1 MTTQATVPAKQTIR
15 SPDTRQDD
23 SQHTDILIAGAGMV
37 GAAAALGF
45 AQQGYRVLVAEPQP
59 QVDVPATGDYDL
71 RISAVTTDNIR
82 LLQQLGAWS
91 YIEAIRVQPFYQ
103 LAVRHHAGPW
113 LNLGADDAGHA
124 GQSLGYMI
132 ENRVIQQ
139 GLWQAML
146 EQPLIKLVEAQV
158 SNLDSGAGE
167 AILSNDQRVSF
178 AKVLGCDGAQ
188 SKVRQ
193 GSGIGVAGKSYGQSC
208 LLTIVQCATS
218 LPARTWE
225 SFAED
230 GEIHALLPLT
240 GNQACLIMYGS
251 RTQVAQWQTSKAHL
265 QMVLDSRFKDE
276 VGAFEL
282 LNYGSFPLTR
292 QTALRYIQD
301 RTILLGDAA
310 HTIHPMAGQ
319 GVNLGFRDV
328 KKLLEVTKGLRLTDA
343 EQSLPVRLA
352 LQQFALARRADNE
365 LMAQAMDS
373 IAWAFGQQRGPIALL
388 RNTVLAS
395 LQKISP
401 MQKLLTAYASGV
413 WKVS

>member
-1 MTTQATVPAKQTIR
+1 MTQQATASTQKDIQ
-15 SPDTRQDD
+15 Q
-23 SQHTDILIAGAGMV
+23 TDILIAGAGMV

-59 QVDVPATGDYDL
+59 QVDVAATGDYDL
-71 RISAVTTDNIR
+71 RISAVTTDNIK
-82 LLQQLGAWS
+82 LLQHLGAWP
-91 YIEAIRVQPFYQ
+91 YIEALRVQPFYQ
-103 LAVRHHAGPW
+103 LAVRHHAGEW
-113 LNLGADDAGHA
+113 LNLGTEETGHA
-124 GQSLGYMI
+124 SQSLGYMI

-139 GLWQAML
+139 GLLKAML
-146 EQPLIKLVEAQV
+146 DQPLIKLVEAQV
-158 SNLDSGAGE
+158 STLNSRDGE
-167 AILSNDQRVSF
+167 ATLSNGQQVLF
-178 AKVLGCDGAQ
+178 TNVLGCDGAQ

-193 GSGIGVAGKSYGQSC
+193 ASGIGVAGKSYGQSC
-208 LLTIVQCATS
+208 LLTVVQCATS

-251 RTQVAQWQTSKAHL
+251 RTQVAEWQDSKMHL
-265 QMVLDSRFKDE
+265 QKVLDSRFKGE

-282 LNYGSFPLTR
+282 LNYASFPLTR
-292 QTALRYIQD
+292 QAALRYIQD

-328 KKLLEVTKGLRLTDA
+328 KKLLEVTDGLRLTNVKD
-343 EQSLPVRLA
+343 SLPVRLA
-352 LQQFALARRADNE
+352 LQRFALARRADNE

-373 IAWAFGQQRGPIALL
+373 IAWAFKQQRGPIALL